1 MKNFFIAGVLLV
13 IAGAAILGFNQF
25 SYTTTEEILKL
36 GPITASAQNTHTVTV
51 PAILGWLLVVGGA
64 GILVFALSSKKD

>member
-1 MKNFFIAGVLLV
+1 LLV